1 MKHGFTAMFGIATS
15 VGAGTRAPT
24 SRCHAAKEKNMDKK
38 KKSSMVDQMMAA
50 MARKNAQHYPETKN
64 ADGTVKATKPRRGTG
79 PVPKPIKKVTG
90 RGR

>member
-1 MKHGFTAMFGIATS
+1 
-15 VGAGTRAPT
+15 
-24 SRCHAAKEKNMDKK
+24 MDEK

-50 MARKNAQHYPETKN
+50 MARKNAQHHPENKN

-79 PVPKPIKKVTG
+79 PVPKPMKKVTG

>member
-1 MKHGFTAMFGIATS
+1 LYPA
-15 VGAGTRAPT
+15 GALEAPT
-24 SRCHAAKEKNMDKK
+24 SRCHAVKEKNMDEK

>member
-1 MKHGFTAMFGIATS
+1 MFGIDTS
-15 VGAGTRAPT
+15 VGAGTRAPA
-24 SRCHAAKEKNMDKK
+24 SRCHAAKEKNMDEK

-79 PVPKPIKKVTG
+79 PVPRPMKKVTG

>member
-1 MKHGFTAMFGIATS
+1 MEHGFTAMFGIATS
-15 VGAGTRAPT
+15 AGARTRAPT
-24 SRCHAAKEKNMDKK
+24 SRCHAAKEKNMDEK

-64 ADGTVKATKPRRGTG
+64 ADGTVKVTKPRRGTG
-79 PVPKPIKKVTG
+79 PVPRPMKKVTG

>member
-1 MKHGFTAMFGIATS
+1 
-15 VGAGTRAPT
+15 
-24 SRCHAAKEKNMDKK
+24 MDEK

-79 PVPKPIKKVTG
+79 PVPR
-90 RGR
+90 RGLVALTVPSAFLVSG

>member
-1 MKHGFTAMFGIATS
+1 MFGIDTS
-15 VGAGTRAPT
+15 AGARTRAPT
-24 SRCHAAKEKNMDKK
+24 SRCHAAKEKNMDEK

-64 ADGTVKATKPRRGTG
+64 ADGTVKVTKPRRGTG
-79 PVPKPIKKVTG
+79 PVPRPMKKVTG

>member
-1 MKHGFTAMFGIATS
+1 
-15 VGAGTRAPT
+15 
-24 SRCHAAKEKNMDKK
+24 MDEK

-79 PVPKPIKKVTG
+79 PVPKPMKKSHWSRSLTKNLFSDIISCYQKG
-90 RGR
+90 GHNA